1 MDEPEYAAFSA
12 KFVHFTNVTPE
23 AFEAPH
29 DMPYS
34 ATMCIHLCIVST
46 VVVPYI
52 PHDYRVTEDTM
63 SMRQKRGPGHGG
75 APVHDVYSRCLT
87 HERVWGVRYHQI
99 RGIRLCASAAAP
111 VVAVPVPPVTEV
123 DAGAE
128 TIEATVRIVCPLFSR
143 CEHAHCCV
151 CNITKHRAEAQ
162 LPVVG
167 TGSPDVVVEVEDT
180 ECRTNRI
187 MHP

>member
-1 MDEPEYAAFSA
+1 M
-12 KFVHFTNVTPE
+12 
-23 AFEAPH
+23 PH
-29 DMPYS
+29 Y
-34 ATMCIHLCIVST
+34 TTICIHLCIDRT
-46 VVVPYI
+46 VVSSYI
-52 PHDYRVTEDTM
+52 PHDYRITEAEM
-63 SMRQKRGPGHGG
+63 SHRRKGNYRSGG
-75 APVHDVYSRCLT
+75 AHVHDVYSRCLIY
-87 HERVWGVRYHQI
+87 ERVWGVRYHQI
-99 RGIRLCASAAAP
+99 RGSKASVSVVTPAA
-111 VVAVPVPPVTEV
+111 VVSVPPVTEV

-162 LPVVG
+162 LPVLG
-167 TGSPDVVVEVEDT
+167 IGSPDVVVTVEVEDT